1 MGQRLI
7 ITEEE
12 RKVILEKYEN
22 KSFKPSER
30 FLKTTDDQFLSMF
43 KETVQDMEGMT
54 GLTQSSFSNP
64 KRIVEFS
71 LDWNFHEFHK
81 VDKRDPQYLKIVDE
95 LTKKFRLQIEDM
107 VGIEY
112 GEEFGHNDILARIA
126 SLIPTKK
133 LILKNTFDGLV
144 YDLVYDGMSKE
155 DAKKVLTK
163 YIDYI
168 QQQVD
173 KIYK

>member
-12 RKVILEKYEN
+12 RKVILEKYEK

-54 GLTQSSFSNP
+54 GLNQSFSNP

-71 LDWNFHEFHK
+71 LDWNFDEFHNA
-81 VDKRDPQYLKIVDE
+81 DKRDPQFLKIVDE

-112 GEEFGHNDILARIA
+112 GEEFGHNDILTRIS

-133 LILKNTFDGLV
+133 SVLKSAFDGLV
-144 YDLVYDGMSKE
+144 FDLEYDGMSKE
-155 DAKKVLTK
+155 DAKKVSTK